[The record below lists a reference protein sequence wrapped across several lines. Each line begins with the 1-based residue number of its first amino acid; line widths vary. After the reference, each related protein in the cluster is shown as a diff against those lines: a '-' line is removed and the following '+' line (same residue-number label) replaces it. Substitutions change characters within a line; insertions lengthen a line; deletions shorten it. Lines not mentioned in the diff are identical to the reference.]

1 MNQDKVRVLV
11 VDDSALMRRMIVD
24 ILSKHPKIEVAGY
37 AINGQMALLQLEK
50 LKPDVITLD
59 VEMPFMNGLEALRE
73 IRKIRPTP
81 VIMLSSLTK
90 AGAEV
95 TLQALE
101 LGAVDFIQKPESNKA
116 ADLQNIADN
125 LAEKIIMAATI
136 GKNKTNLPHTAI
148 KQSIEIPVIKTTPKV
163 TRVKTVVIGSSTGGP
178 QSLKEVLP
186 YLPENLPAQILM
198 VQHMPPKFTDL
209 LAQRLDKI
217 SPFSIKEAKDG
228 DAIEAQHA
236 LMAPGGFHMCVEGY
250 NKIKLN
256 QEPPLWGVRPAV
268 DLTLSSAA
276 KVFKEDLICVILT
289 GMGKDGTKGA
299 EAVKK
304 FGGYVIAEDKS
315 TAIIYGMPKSVID
328 AGHADEVVPLHRI
341 ASAIVKAVYR

>member
-1 MNQDKVRVLV
+1 MQEKIINVLV
-11 VDDSALMRRMIVD
+11 VDDSALMRRMIID
-24 ILSKHPKIEVAGY
+24 ILSKNPRIKVIGY
-37 AINGQMALLQLEK
+37 AINGQMAITQVEK
-50 LKPDVITLD
+50 LNPDVVTLD
-59 VEMPFMNGLEALRE
+59 VEMPFMNGLEALKE
-73 IRKIRPTP
+73 IQKIKPTP
-81 VIMLSSLTK
+81 VVMLSSLTK

-101 LGAVDFIQKPESNKA
+101 LGAVDFIQKPDSNKA
-116 ADLQNIADN
+116 ADLKQIEEDLANKVIA
-125 LAEKIIMAATI
+125 AASVVPSRMRASLNVV
-136 GKNKTNLPHTAI
+136 KHSVEVPM
-148 KQSIEIPVIKTTPKV
+148 IKTTPKV
-163 TRVKTVVIGSSTGGP
+163 SRVKTVVIGSSTGGP

-186 YLPENLPAQILM
+186 YLPADLPAQVLM

-217 SPFSIKEAKDG
+217 SPFAIKEAKDN
-228 DAIEAQHA
+228 DLIEAQHA
-236 LMAPGGFHMCVEGY
+236 LMAPGGYHMVVEGC
-250 NKIKLN
+250 NKVRLN
-256 QEPPLWGVRPAV
+256 QEPPVWGVRPAV
-268 DLTLSSAA
+268 DLTLASAA

-289 GMGKDGTKGA
+289 GMGRDGTKGA

-328 AGHADEVVPLHRI
+328 AGHADEVAPLHRV